1 MPDYNHNEPE
11 EEQIVTQKGDT
22 QIIVR
27 QQPIVQDTTV
37 KCQAIIT
44 SQIMVCKPMTDGTWV
59 LVTSFSDNYNVV
71 LDGKTEEELK
81 AEIVDKIKKSK
92 EGMETI
98 SLVNFLIQ

>member
-1 MPDYNHNEPE
+1 MSDNKYD

-27 QQPIVQDTTV
+27 QQPVVQDKTV

-44 SQIMVCKPMTDGTWV
+44 SQVMVCKPMTDGTWT
-59 LVTSFSDNYNVV
+59 LVTSFNDNYNVV

-81 AEIVDKIKKSK
+81 AEIVDKLKQSK
-92 EGMETI
+92 EGMEII
-98 SLVNFLIQ
+98 SLVNLLI